1 MIVVLSA
8 AGYTGRHVV
17 AALAARG
24 LPVRGMVRDARATS
38 TVRALGAT
46 EVVVGD
52 LRDLTKVADAV
63 HGAHGVFFAA
73 PRFLPEEA
81 ALSEAVIELAEQA
94 GAQRFVLS
102 GVYHPSIGELVNHAA
117 KQRAEAR
124 LYTSGLEFTVLQPAR
139 FMHGLLLSSR
149 HRILSE
155 GVLADAFRAEVPMAY
170 VDYRDVAEVAAL
182 AFGTSDLV
190 GGTFELSARGQ
201 PTLHDIATTLGEV
214 LGRAVWAQ
222 RVPLSDYGPADQL
235 LINPYA
241 ADGFR
246 RLREHYDRYGFPGG
260 NPLVLRTILG
270 REPRGF
276 ADVWHALAHEER
288 SPSTRQ
294 KG

>member
-8 AGYTGRHVV
+8 AGYTGRCVV

-24 LPVRGMVRDARATS
+24 LPVRGMVRDPRAVA
-38 TVRALGAT
+38 TVRALGAA

-52 LRDLTKVADAV
+52 LRDLTAVAEALE
-63 HGAHGVFFAA
+63 GADGVFFAA

-81 ALSEAVIELAEQA
+81 ALSEAVIDLAGHA
-94 GAQRFVLS
+94 GARRFVLS
-102 GVYHPSIGELVNHAA
+102 GVYHPSLGDLVNHVA

-149 HRILSE
+149 NRILSE
-155 GVLADAFRAEVPMAY
+155 GVLADAFSAEVPMAY

-182 AFGTSDLV
+182 AFATPDLV
-190 GGTFELSARGQ
+190 GGTFELSAPGQ
-201 PTLHDIATTLGEV
+201 PTLHEIAAV
-214 LGRAVWAQ
+214 LGGLLGRPVRAQ
-222 RVPLSDYGPADQL
+222 HVPLSDYAPAASL
-235 LINPYA
+235 LTNPYA

-246 RLREHYDRYGFPGG
+246 RLREHYDRHGFPGG
-260 NPLVLRTILG
+260 NALVLRAILG

-276 ADVWHALAHEER
+276 ADAWRDLHDEAGP
-288 SPSTRQ
+288 PS
-294 KG
+294 G

>member
-8 AGYTGRHVV
+8 AGYTGRCVV

-24 LPVRGMVRDARATS
+24 LPVRGMVRDARAAA

-52 LRDLTKVADAV
+52 LRDVTTVAAAL
-63 HGAHGVFFAA
+63 HGVDGVFFAA

-81 ALSEAVIELAEQA
+81 ALSETVIDLAERA

-149 HRILSE
+149 DRILAE
-155 GVLADAFRAEVPMAY
+155 GVLADAFRAEVSMAY

-182 AFGTSDLV
+182 AVATPDLV
-190 GGTFELSARGQ
+190 GGTFELSAPGQ
-201 PTLHDIATTLGEV
+201 PTLHDIADVLGEV
-214 LGRAVWAQ
+214 LGRPVRAQ
-222 RVPLSDYGPADQL
+222 HVALSDYAPAAGL
-235 LINPYA
+235 LTNPYA

-246 RLREHYDRYGFPGG
+246 RLREHYDRHGFPGG
-260 NPLVLRTILG
+260 NALVLRTILG
-270 REPRGF
+270 REPHGF
-276 ADVWHALAHEER
+276 ADVWRGLPDQAAPPTPPQR
-288 SPSTRQ
+288 
-294 KG
+294 G